1 MSHRAQRV
9 GDKVRSI
16 LARLLR
22 EEVRDPRIGF
32 VTLTDVRLS
41 PDLRHARAFVSF
53 LDEDTEKPLSAL
65 RKAAPYL
72 RRLLAREAG
81 LRHAPELR
89 FEIDTSIATGF
100 RVERILDE
108 LDDDPPAEPDPGP
121 PDEGDVS

>member
-1 MSHRAQRV
+1 MNHRSQRV
-9 GDKVRSI
+9 ADKVRSI

-22 EEVRDPRIGF
+22 EELRDPRIGF

-41 PDLRHARAFVSF
+41 PDLRYARAFVSF
-53 LDEDTEKPLSAL
+53 LDEETAAPLKAL
-65 RKAAPYL
+65 QHAAPYL

-89 FEIDTSIATGF
+89 FEIDESISTGF

-108 LDDDPPAEPDPGP
+108 IDDGEDRGETPPGDGDEP
-121 PDEGDVS
+121 S